1 MTFGARIRLTTES
14 KTMQLDSL
22 VTDMAKHFIEMG
34 KVEGFRDYAK
44 QRYLE
49 LLKDQSGLWDN
60 LPAEIKRLKEQK

>member
-1 MTFGARIRLTTES
+1 MMTKLNFE
-14 KTMQLDSL
+14 QL

-34 KVEGFRDYAK
+34 KVDGFRDYAK

-60 LPAEIKRLKEQK
+60 LPTEIKRLKEME

>member
-1 MTFGARIRLTTES
+1 MSFD
-14 KTMQLDSL
+14 QV

-34 KVEGFRDYAK
+34 KVDGFRDYAK

-49 LLKDQSGLWDN
+49 LLKEGGDLWDN